1 MIHKNFR
8 ISISIRISLIVA
20 FALSF
25 VFVLTNVKSLFA
37 PIIIA
42 GLLLFLV
49 INLIQYIEKSSKD
62 LTHFLLSLRQGA
74 FTETYTS
81 GSRGKPFKDL
91 SDAMNDV
98 AREFAKLNAEKELNY
113 QYLQALNENINVAI
127 LSFTENGNLRSMNTA
142 AKRLFNLPAFAH
154 MDDFKRLD
162 ANLFETVKTIQP
174 EQRVVVKI
182 FFGEQLYQLS
192 VQSKEIILQGDL
204 VKIILLQNLNAE
216 LEAKEIEAWY
226 QLIRVLT
233 HEIMNSVTPIV
244 SLTAAMQSIIRHAD
258 GTTKDLSQLTVEN
271 QEDVFSSIS
280 TIESRSKGLL
290 RFVSAYKE
298 YAKPM
303 ELRVEQTDALKLV
316 NRVADLFKQD
326 LQEKNIT
333 LKIQTKLSSANINAD
348 VTLIEQV
355 LINLFKN
362 ALEALDENGTIIIEV
377 TSFSLNSIRISI
389 EDNGA
394 GIDSDTM
401 SKIFIPFFTTKSNGT
416 GIGLSLSRQI
426 MKLHG
431 GRLHVQSSP
440 HQGSKF
446 SLEFP

>member
-113 QYLQALNENINVAI
+113 HYLQALNENINVAI